1 MVNGKKYQMMR
12 GDKVLI
18 TGAGG
23 ALAKKVK
30 KLLLKEGYVVVM
42 HTSNIKRCDDSTF
55 YWDIEN
61 RKIDLNA
68 FEDCKH
74 IVHLCGYSIVNPWTK
89 ANQKKM
95 YDSRVKAAKLLQD
108 TCTIHKVKLKT
119 FISASAIGYYSSDGD
134 EPKNEND
141 LPGKNW
147 LAKLASD
154 WEESAYKFQKNKV
167 RVVCM
172 RISLLLDLKS
182 GFLKPMVLST
192 KLGIGTIFG
201 KKSNIIEWIHIN
213 DAAKFVSYALNN
225 SNIHGSYNLASKNK
239 VTQSE
244 LLRLIKKHYA
254 KYAIQITVPSF
265 ILSLIFGKRVQIFEG
280 KTKVSVKKLIDSG
293 FKWDYPNLEEALK
306 KQTFSD

>member
-1 MVNGKKYQMMR
+1 MMR

-23 ALAKKVK
+23 TLAKKVK
-30 KLLLKEGYVVVM
+30 KLLLKEGYVVVLL
-42 HTSNIKRCDDSTF
+42 TSNIKRCDDSTF
-55 YWDIEN
+55 YWDIEKG
-61 RKIDLNA
+61 KIDHNSLK
-68 FEDCKH
+68 DCKH
-74 IVHLCGYSIVNPWTK
+74 IVHLCGYSIVKPWTR

-134 EPKNEND
+134 EPKKEND

-147 LAKLASD
+147 LSKLASD

-182 GFLKPMVLST
+182 GFLKPLVLSA

-201 KKSNIIEWIHIN
+201 NKSNIIEWIHIN

-225 SNIHGSYNLASKNK
+225 SNIDGSYNLASKNK

-244 LLRLIKKHYA
+244 LIRLIKKHYA
-254 KYAIQITVPSF
+254 KYAIPITVPSF
-265 ILSLIFGKRVQIFEG
+265 ILSLIFGKRAQILEG
-280 KTKVSVKKLIDSG
+280 KTKVSVKKLIDTG

-306 KQTFSD
+306 KETFSH

>member
-1 MVNGKKYQMMR
+1 MMR

-23 ALAKKVK
+23 TLAKKVK
-30 KLLLKEGYVVVM
+30 KLLLNEGYVVVM
-42 HTSNIKRCDDSTF
+42 LTSNIKRCDDSTF

-61 RKIDLNA
+61 SKIDHTSL
-68 FEDCKH
+68 EDCKH
-74 IVHLCGYSIVNPWTK
+74 IIHLSGYSIVKPWTSV
-89 ANQKKM
+89 NQKKM
-95 YDSRVKAAKLLQD
+95 YDSRVKAAKLLLD
-108 TCTIHKVKLKT
+108 TCAKYKIKLKT
-119 FISASAIGYYSSDGD
+119 FISASAIGYYSSDGH

-154 WEESAYKFQKNKV
+154 WEESAYKFQKNNV

-182 GFLKPMVLST
+182 GFLKPLVLSA
-192 KLGIGTIFG
+192 KLGFGTIFG
-201 KKSNIIEWIHIN
+201 NKSNIIEWIHIN
-213 DAAKFVSYALNN
+213 DAAKFVLFALNN
-225 SNIHGSYNLASKNK
+225 SSVDGSYNLASKNK
-239 VTQSE
+239 VTQSK
-244 LLRLIKKHYA
+244 LIRLIKKHYA

-265 ILSLIFGKRVQIFEG
+265 ILSLIFGKRVQILEG

-293 FKWDYPNLEEALK
+293 FKWDYPILEEALK
-306 KQTFSD
+306 KETFLH